1 MYRKLLM
8 LYANEVI
15 DLNAKAITAIALAS
29 VVIFDAHMFV
39 NVSNGIKMNNTEMQ
53 HVVHD
58 ASIIVEDKA
67 ATNVEVH
74 YDEYAAPKNS
84 GFKSY
89 MDYRMITN
97 KDSKQYGIQEYYA
110 TTGNHGIRMVGDR
123 CCVAIGSY
131 FNVEVGQLFDIVL
144 ENGTVI
150 PCVVADMKADV
161 DTESTNMITSHNGCM
176 SEFVV
181 DTQSLDKNARL
192 RGDISYCQDDWIS
205 PIASILVY
213 DNNIFDFD

>member
-1 MYRKLLM
+1 M

-15 DLNAKAITAIALAS
+15 DLNAKAITAIVLAS
-29 VVIFDAHMFV
+29 VVAFDTCMFV
-39 NVSNGIKMNNTEMQ
+39 NVSNGVDMNNTEMQ

-58 ASIIVEDKA
+58 TSIIVEDKA
-67 ATNVEVH
+67 AANVEVH
-74 YDEYAAPKNS
+74 YDEYAVPENS

-89 MDYRMITN
+89 MDYRTKTN
-97 KDSKQYGIQEYYA
+97 KDSRQYGIQAYYA
-110 TTGNHGIRMVGDR
+110 TTGNHGIRMVDDR
-123 CCVAIGSY
+123 YCVAIGSY
-131 FNVEVGQLFDIVL
+131 FNVEVGQLFDIIL
-144 ENGTVI
+144 ENGAVI

-181 DTQSLDKNARL
+181 DTPHLDNNARL
-192 RGDISYCQDDWIS
+192 RGDVSYCQDGWIS